1 MFHRYS
7 YSSLVSCLHYYKFR
21 AEDFIIK
28 YSLWYHAVLLHI
40 TLKWIDRKEPE
51 ILQVYKLRFQS
62 ILLQLIS
69 TKQLKKTENRHLEI
83 DILMTSWRSEVVEAE
98 IRKINVMSRLQL
110 LKYSNQVRCHG
121 WFRSMGR
128 KWSASSHTRHD
139 DLKNDIKS
147 IHSSLQS
154 RLDGKLLNLT
164 KSWSQSPYV

>member
-1 MFHRYS
+1 M
-7 YSSLVSCLHYYKFR
+7 VSCR
-21 AEDFIIK
+21 A
-28 YSLWYHAVLLHI
+28 SAYHAQMDWPQGARDFTSV
-40 TLKWIDRKEPE
+40 
-51 ILQVYKLRFQS
+51 QVYKLRFQS

-69 TKQLKKTENRHLEI
+69 KNEAIEKTENRHLEM

-110 LKYSNQVRCHG
+110 LKYSNQVRCLG

-164 KSWSQSPYV
+164 KSWSQSPFV